1 MNVEELIAELPG
13 TPDEIA
19 AHLRELGIKGVKDDS
34 RSCPIASYLIF
45 LLGAR
50 PDDFMVCGPCA
61 HWYEDLRY
69 HDPVLPLHI
78 RSFITRFDLGYY
90 PDLEVQ

>member
-1 MNVEELIAELPG
+1 MNIKELIDELPG

-19 AHLRELGIKGVKDDS
+19 AHLRGLGIKGVKEDGA
-34 RSCPIASYLIF
+34 SCPIASYLIF

-50 PDDFMVCGPCA
+50 PEHFRVCRNCA
-61 HWYEDLRY
+61 HWYDDLRY
-69 HDPVLPLHI
+69 HDLTLPLPV
-78 RSFITRFDLGYY
+78 RYFITKFDLGHY